1 MSSEQK
7 VSTKVELFTWC
18 VKKMFE
24 KKLWTEILNSS
35 CEQKMWIVVG
45 VFVVVVDVVVVVVI
59 VVIAVVIIIIIIV
72 VVVFMDVFDPRNLPL
87 KLR

>member
-7 VSTKVELFTWC
+7 LSTKVELFTWC

-45 VFVVVVDVVVVVVI
+45 VFVVVVVVVVVVVI
-59 VVIAVVIIIIIIV
+59 VVV
-72 VVVFMDVFDPRNLPL
+72 DPRNRAF
-87 KLR
+87 KFGQNWVGNSW